1 MRFVEAGKA
10 LLLRAAWLV
19 LAALVAFGGAG
30 IVAAMDHVPGTPARP
45 ELTWAADQLVRPAL
59 DAATDRL
66 DLLAGDVAALGTTA
80 REALANVNSRDI
92 EALEATLATGDAQLR
107 AIDARTAEL
116 RADIDAVPALGPG
129 AELRVSRAL
138 RARHGF
144 LAETPAITEPLAA
157 AWAAFDARALTAARL
172 ASLLDR
178 HDQQTGAAVLAG
190 SEGRYAD
197 ALAELETSAAIVAEL
212 RSLIAELSSS
222 MDVAQVTDW
231 VDRNAAYDA
240 ALETLYAA
248 VIEAEGRSTR
258 AVTLA
263 LEAERAARARLP
275 EDNRALI
282 VIMSDVAQGG
292 INQAVVRIE
301 DARGRL
307 EGALLVQRELAA
319 GVEPPG

>member
-1 MRFVEAGKA
+1 MRFVETGKA

-30 IVAAMDHVPGTPARP
+30 IVGAMDHVPGTPARP
-45 ELTWAADQLVRPAL
+45 ELTWAVDRLVRPAL

-92 EALEATLATGDAQLR
+92 EALEATLAAGDDQLR
-107 AIDARTAEL
+107 AIAARTAEL
-116 RADIDAVPALGPG
+116 QADIDAVPAMGPG
-129 AELRVSRAL
+129 AELQVSRAL

-144 LAETPAITEPLAA
+144 LAQTPAITEPLAA

-172 ASLLDR
+172 ASLLDG

-197 ALAELETSAAIVAEL
+197 ALAELEASAAIVAEL
-212 RSLIAELSSS
+212 RAFIEELSSS

-248 VIEAEGRSTR
+248 VIDAGGRSTR
-258 AVTLA
+258 AVTRA

-282 VIMSDVAQGG
+282 VIMSDVARGG